1 MNLTRVAWSNLKHK
15 RVRTA
20 LTVCGVAI
28 AVAVLVSLLGFR
40 TGYTQALHGEI
51 DRMGY
56 QLLVTAKG
64 CPYEAATLMLKGG
77 SGMRYMDEA
86 VHRKIAGDE
95 RVDMLTPQLVATA
108 FDDSRGDGRTRLA
121 TYMGVVDSY
130 LELKPWV
137 DFRIGGWFSSNDA
150 EEAILGSEAAGLE
163 QVAVGDKILV
173 PGRNAALTV
182 TGIFERTGTQDDG
195 MIFMPLKTV
204 QRVFDL
210 ENQITGIGIRLHE
223 LGRIAEFEEDLYHE
237 PGIQVVS
244 MAQVK
249 GTILNLVG
257 SAELM
262 TTAIAVL
269 AVLIAVIGVMNTI
282 LMSVFERTR
291 EIGVMKALGASRT
304 EVFRIIWLETAFIC
318 LLGGVAGNLIAL
330 GGGRLVE
337 HLLKTFLPYA
347 PSGAL
352 VRLSPTLLLLS
363 LLGAAAT
370 GLLAGVYPAGRAA
383 AMHPVR
389 AIRVA
394 A

>member
-1 MNLTRVAWSNLKHK
+1 MNLTRVAWKNLKHK

-40 TGYTQALHGEI
+40 TGYTEALHGDI

-77 SGMRYMDEA
+77 GGMRYMDET
-86 VHRKIAGDE
+86 VHRKIAQDE
-95 RVDMLTPQLVATA
+95 RVAMLTPQLVATA
-108 FDDSRGDGRTRLA
+108 FDDTRDEGRGGMA
-121 TYMGVVDSY
+121 MYMGVVDSY

-137 DFRIGGWFSSNDA
+137 DFRAGGWFSSDEA
-150 EEAILGSEAAGLE
+150 DEAILGYEAAELE
-163 QVAVGDKILV
+163 QRLVGDKLFV
-173 PGRNAALTV
+173 PGRNVVLTV

-195 MIFMPLKTV
+195 IIFMPLKTV
-204 QRVFDL
+204 QRIFDL
-210 ENQITGIGIRLHE
+210 DEQITGIGIRLHE
-223 LGRIAEFEEDLYHE
+223 IGRIAEFEEDLYNE

-262 TTAIAVL
+262 TTAIAVV

-291 EIGVMKALGASRT
+291 EIGVMKALGASRA

-318 LLGGVAGNLIAL
+318 LIGGVAGNLAAL
-330 GGGRLVE
+330 AGGRLVE

-347 PSGAL
+347 PSGQL
-352 VRLSPTLLLLS
+352 VRLSPSLLLLS

-370 GLLAGVYPAGRAA
+370 GLLAGIYPAARAA

-394 A
+394 S